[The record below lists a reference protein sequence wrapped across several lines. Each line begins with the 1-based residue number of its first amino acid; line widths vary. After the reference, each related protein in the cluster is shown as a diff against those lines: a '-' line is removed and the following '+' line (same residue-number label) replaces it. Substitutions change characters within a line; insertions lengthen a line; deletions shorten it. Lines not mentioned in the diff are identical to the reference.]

1 MLDHSAQKDYSYIGR
16 LLSQITQFCQ
26 QTKTHLFLVAHPR
39 KIETIEGKYKKPSL
53 YDISGSADFFNK
65 SFNGLIVFREIGQ
78 KSKYKSDIV
87 SVYVEK
93 VKRKENGQL
102 GSFQIAPDFYDG
114 GGVYKHFTR
123 ENKKFEVIKDNNIP
137 F

>member
-1 MLDHSAQKDYSYIGR
+1 MLDHSAQRDHSYVGK
-16 LLSQITQFCQ
+16 LLSEITQFCQ

-39 KIETIEGKYKKPSL
+39 KIETIEGTYKKPTL

-65 SFNGLIVFREIGQ
+65 AYNGLIVYRCIGQ
-78 KSKYKSDIV
+78 KSKYKSDLV
-87 SVYVEK
+87 KMYVEK

-102 GSFQIAPDFYDG
+102 GEFEIAPDFNA
-114 GGVYKHFTR
+114 GGVYKHL
-123 ENKKFEVIKDNNIP
+123 ELAKKKFEVIKDNIP